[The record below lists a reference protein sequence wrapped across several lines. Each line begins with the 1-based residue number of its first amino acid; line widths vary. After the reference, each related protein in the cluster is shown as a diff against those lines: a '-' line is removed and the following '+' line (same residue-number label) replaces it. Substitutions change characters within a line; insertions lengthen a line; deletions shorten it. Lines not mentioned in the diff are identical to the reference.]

1 MKNRRK
7 LGLVA
12 ASALLFSGGAN
23 AVTMGSGVGHV
34 QSFEFGWNETIDG
47 AVIDATVIFTLASF
61 TQATATVAGT
71 AVFNVTVENN
81 SSGAGANRLVSFGID
96 TVTPDLRRASINDLD
111 GELDW
116 TATLNTNMPGGF
128 GQIDLCIWE
137 GQNCAGGSNGGLLED
152 DSDTFRL
159 TLRGA
164 FTSAG
169 GITFTEPYIGRFQSV
184 GVGDD
189 SCTLGGPP
197 GGSVPEP
204 GPLALLGVGLAAL
217 AMRRR
222 RQAA

>member
-23 AVTMGSGVGHV
+23 AAVINAAG
-34 QSFEFGWNETIDG
+34 QSFDFGWSDTIDG
-47 AVIDATVIFTLASF
+47 ATIDATVNFLVESF
-61 TQATATVAGT
+61 AVGTATTQGT
-71 AVFNVTVENN
+71 AVFLVTVANN

-96 TVTPDLRRASINDLD
+96 TVTPDLARARINDLD

-116 TATLNTNMPGGF
+116 TATLNSNMPGGF
-128 GQIDLCIWE
+128 GRIDLCIWE
-137 GQNCAGGSNGGLLED
+137 GENCAGGSNGGLDEGN
-152 DSDTFRL
+152 SDTFRL

-164 FTSAG
+164 FTSA

-184 GVGDD
+184 GVAEE
-189 SCTLGGPP
+189 SYTLASPP

-222 RQAA
+222 RQAS